1 MGSIV
6 IELQRD
12 ALDRNVKVSDLLR
25 KALVVARKLSLYE
38 FQTWIENELG
48 GYRGKTKNE
57 IPEYRNL
64 SGQVCGFNPYQGWV
78 PIIFKEGAQEA
89 VFSKRKSRQSVAE
102 LESLIEHQEA
112 GEKLI
117 MPFPPEAHHHLC
129 QAIGFQTQLNLF
141 VDESEIVRIIETVR
155 NIILNWALKLEED
168 GVIGEG
174 LSFSPK
180 EKESAS
186 KGPQNITNFFGP
198 VASPQ
203 IQQGEV
209 HGIQLSVNLSDQ
221 LGEIGKFI
229 EKFKEA
235 LPALRLSKDQTDEA
249 EAELQTIGAQV
260 KSPKPKPSIIREG
273 LKSLR
278 TILEGA
284 GGAVAGKLL
293 GELIKIIM

>member
-1 MGSIV
+1 MSSIV
-6 IELQRD
+6 IDLQQD
-12 ALDRNVKVSDLLR
+12 ALGKHVKVSDLLR

-38 FQTWIENELG
+38 FQTWIENELD
-48 GYRGKTKNE
+48 GYRGKTKTE

-64 SGQVCGFNPYQGWV
+64 SGQVCCFNPYQGWV
-78 PIIFKEGAQEA
+78 PIIFKDRDQEA
-89 VFSKRKSRQSVAE
+89 IFSKRKSRQSVAE
-102 LESLIEHQEA
+102 LENLVEHQEA
-112 GEKLI
+112 GEKLT
-117 MPFPPEAHHHLC
+117 MPFPPEAHLHLC
-129 QAIGFQTQLNLF
+129 QAIGFETQVNLF
-141 VDESEIVRIIETVR
+141 VDESEIVRIIEAVR

-168 GVIGEG
+168 GIKGEG

-186 KGPQNITNFFGP
+186 KGPQNITNFYGN
-198 VASPQ
+198 VVSPQ

-209 HGIQLSVNLSDQ
+209 HGIQISVNLSDK
-221 LGEIGKFI
+221 LEEIRNFI

-235 LPALRLSKDQTDEA
+235 LPALKLTENQTEEA

-284 GGAVAGKLL
+284 GGAVAGQLI
-293 GELIKIIM
+293 GELIKIII